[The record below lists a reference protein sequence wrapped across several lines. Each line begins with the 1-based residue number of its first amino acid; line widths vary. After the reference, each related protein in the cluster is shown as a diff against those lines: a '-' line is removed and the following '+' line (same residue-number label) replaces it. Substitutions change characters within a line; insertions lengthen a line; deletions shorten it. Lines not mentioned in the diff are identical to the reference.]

1 MKEGPDISII
11 AALIGNPASANM
23 LMALMPGPALTAT
36 ELAQEAG
43 LTLSTASGHL
53 AKLEKAGL
61 VEIAR
66 QGRHRYFRLAD
77 SDVAVALESL
87 MPLAVRAGHVRIR
100 TGPRDPELRRAR
112 SCYDHL
118 AGDLAVKMLDRFLEG
133 RLLARRGEE
142 LRLTPEGRR
151 FFAAASTSMISDAD
165 GGRCADVAWTGASAG
180 TTSAG
185 CSAPPFSRKFS
196 AAAGRGAMRKRGWC
210 GFPRPASVSSWRGSR
225 VEAALVSATAWKC
238 CIFLVSPA
246 PFAVHR
252 LSAKFA
258 ASAADLTFLSALLR
272 VRHRN
277 VKSKAALES

>member
-23 LMALMPGPALTAT
+23 LIALMSGPALTAT

-87 MPLAVRAGHVRIR
+87 MPLAARAGHVRVR

-118 AGDLAVKMLDRFLEG
+118 AGDLAVKMLDRFLER
-133 RLLARRGEE
+133 RLLARRGED
-142 LRLTPEGRR
+142 LRLMPEGRR
-151 FFAAASTSMISDAD
+151 FFAAKGIDVDDLESARRPLCRCCLDWSERRYHL
-165 GGRCADVAWTGASAG
+165 GGVLGAAILEDILG
-180 TTSAG
+180 QRWAVREAKT
-185 CSAPPFSRKFS
+185 RVVRFS
-196 AAAGRGAMRKRGWC
+196 AAGERK
-210 GFPRPASVSSWRGSR
+210 
-225 VEAALVSATAWKC
+225 LTAW
-238 CIFLVSPA
+238 FT
-246 PFAVHR
+246 R
-252 LSAKFA
+252 
-258 ASAADLTFLSALLR
+258 
-272 VRHRN
+272 
-277 VKSKAALES
+277 